1 VSAVSAS
8 RRRLIVLAV
17 VVVAATLIA
26 FILQP
31 SQEDL
36 EATFGRDGV
45 TGPLL
50 YAAAYA
56 ILTVFFVPGAPLTLA
71 AGALYGVGGGFAIS
85 MVGASLGAI
94 GAFWVARRSAG
105 EALERGG
112 GERVSAIERRLSG
125 KGVHALLA
133 LRLLPVVPFNALNY
147 AAGVSTIGTGDYILA
162 TVLGIAPGALA
173 YTALGAGFDDP
184 ASPLFIGAAVLAI
197 GLAIAARAV
206 SKREPEPDETEP
218 EPAPQPRSEFKFFGW
233 SLAFFTVAVATFAAL
248 ALTGL
253 FH

>member
-1 VSAVSAS
+1 MSAVSAS
-8 RRRLIVLAV
+8 RRRLIVLAI
-17 VVVAATLIA
+17 VVVAATVIA

-56 ILTVFFVPGAPLTLA
+56 ILTVFFVPGTPLTLA
-71 AGALYGVGGGFAIS
+71 AGALYGVGGGFAVS
-85 MVGASLGAI
+85 MLGASLGAI

-105 EALERGG
+105 DALERGG

-125 KGVHALLA
+125 KGLYALLA

-147 AAGVSTIGTGDYILA
+147 AAGVSTIETRDYILA

-173 YTALGAGFDDP
+173 YTALGAGLDDP

-206 SKREPEPDETEP
+206 SKREPVEP
-218 EPAPQPRSEFKFFGW
+218 ESAPPPRRLQGSEFRRFGW
-233 SLAFFTVAVATFAAL
+233 SLAFFVVAATTLAVL

>member
-1 VSAVSAS
+1 MSTVSAS
-8 RRRLIVLAV
+8 RRRLIVLAI
-17 VVVAATLIA
+17 VVVAATVIA

-36 EATFGRDGV
+36 EAAFGGDGV
-45 TGPLL
+45 TGALL

-71 AGALYGVGGGFAIS
+71 AGALYGVGGGFAVS
-85 MVGASLGAI
+85 MLGASLGAI

-105 EALERGG
+105 DALERGG

-125 KGVHALLA
+125 KGLYALLA

-147 AAGVSTIGTGDYILA
+147 AAGVSTIRTRDYILA

-184 ASPLFIGAAVLAI
+184 ASPLFAGAAVLAI
-197 GLAIAARAV
+197 GFAIAARTL
-206 SKREPEPDETEP
+206 SKCEPGEPESAP
-218 EPAPQPRSEFKFFGW
+218 EPRRQPGSEFRRFGW
-233 SLAFFTVAVATFAAL
+233 SIAFFVVAATTLAVL